1 MSRLNLTLDP
11 DTERRLRRYAREK
24 GASVA
29 TSARSLLRD
38 ALNRIEEGDRR
49 SKLAADYAA
58 GRPDAELLLREME
71 TTQYGYSEGEEEG
84 V

>member
-24 GASVA
+24 GAQIA
-29 TSARSLLRD
+29 TSARSLLRE
-38 ALNRIEEGDRR
+38 ALDRIEALDRR
-49 SKLAADYAA
+49 RRLAADYAA

-71 TTQYGYSEGEEEG
+71 TTQYGYGDGEEEG